1 MSDKYFIEVNLLSA
15 MASEEEMDAREISY
29 KSRKE
34 MKDSDFLDPKNRSF
48 PVTTCQDVM
57 AAVHSWGRY
66 KGPMS
71 FETFKERLTR
81 KAHKLGCKLPA
92 SWEEEKK

>member
-1 MSDKYFIEVNLLSA
+1 MSNRYYQVEVDFFA
-15 MASEEEMDAREISY
+15 DANAEARDISY

-34 MKDSDFLDPKNRSF
+34 MKDSDFLDSENRSF

-57 AAVHSWGRY
+57 AAVHAWGRY

-71 FETFKERLTR
+71 FETFKKKLTAR
-81 KAHKLGCKLPA
+81 AHKLGCKLPA
-92 SWEEEKK
+92 SWTEDKK